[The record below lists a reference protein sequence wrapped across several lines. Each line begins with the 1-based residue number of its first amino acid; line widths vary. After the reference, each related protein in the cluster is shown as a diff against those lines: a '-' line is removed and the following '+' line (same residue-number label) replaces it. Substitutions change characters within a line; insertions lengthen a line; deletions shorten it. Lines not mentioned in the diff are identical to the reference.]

1 MLNRPS
7 LIAATLAA
15 LACGSACMA
24 GCNGNKDAQGTTTA
38 PSTEAKPVEV
48 AAPKAVE
55 VAKVNAADAPSS
67 VEESNFSL
75 KLVSAGPYK
84 AGELA
89 RFVVNLEPRGV
100 FHVNQEYPIEISLKS
115 DTETS
120 FPKATLARPDAAQFD
135 EKKARFDVPFTAKS
149 AGDHKIMANV
159 KFAVC
164 TDENCVPDE
173 RDLALAVAVN

>member
-1 MLNRPS
+1 MRNRPS
-7 LIAATLAA
+7 LMAAALTA
-15 LACGSACMA
+15 LACA
-24 GCNGNKDAQGTTTA
+24 GCNGDKPAEATA
-38 PSTEAKPVEV
+38 EVPKTAPVEV
-48 AAPKAVE
+48 AAPKPVTVE
-55 VAKVNAADAPSS
+55 KPGAADAPSS
-67 VEESNFSL
+67 VEEASFSL
-75 KLVSAGPYK
+75 KLVEAGPYK

-89 RFVVNLEPRGV
+89 RFVVALEPRGV
-100 FHVNQEYPIEISLKS
+100 FHVNQEYPIEISVKG
-115 DTETS
+115 DPETS
-120 FPKATLARPDAAQFD
+120 FPKATLARPDAAAFD